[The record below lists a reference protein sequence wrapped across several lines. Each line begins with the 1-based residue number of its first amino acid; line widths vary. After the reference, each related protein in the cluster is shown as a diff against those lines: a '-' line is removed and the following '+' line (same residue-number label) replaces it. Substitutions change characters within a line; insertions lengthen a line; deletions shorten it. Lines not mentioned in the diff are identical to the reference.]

1 VGERSAAEERP
12 EVGRG
17 DDMTV
22 AIPEAVGA
30 VESAGGGAAAARGGR
45 KVVQGRVEGSTYDLR
60 NPRTRARTSSA
71 STQTAAGGTRRGP
84 AVQPVIGL
92 GGRGGGSAGG
102 GRNYQGAILAEFLVA
117 VLVVAFLPLA
127 SGPPDDGKA
136 GPSPYRVDDMIQLV
150 AIGAVYFILAL
161 FSSGERSGRIVAWFG
176 GLILI
181 GILIAKV
188 GSGQLSAA
196 VSGVSGVSKATLDNT

>member
-1 VGERSAAEERP
+1 
-12 EVGRG
+12 
-17 DDMTV
+17 MTV

-30 VESAGGGAAAARGGR
+30 VEGAGGGAAARGGG

-60 NPRTRARTSSA
+60 NARTRPSGGG
-71 STQTAAGGTRRGP
+71 AAAPSGSPGRGGPT
-84 AVQPVIGL
+84 VQPVVGL
-92 GGRGGGSAGG
+92 GGRGGSTGG

-117 VLVVAFLPLA
+117 VIVVAFLPLA
-127 SGPPDDGKA
+127 SGAPDDGKA
-136 GPSPYRVDDMIQLV
+136 GPSPYRVTDMIQLV

-176 GLILI
+176 GLLTL

-196 VSGVSGVSKATLDNT
+196 VSGMSGVSKADLDNT

>member
-1 VGERSAAEERP
+1 
-12 EVGRG
+12 
-17 DDMTV
+17 MTV
-22 AIPEAVGA
+22 LIPEAVEA
-30 VESAGGGAAAARGGR
+30 AGGGKTASAAAGAASSRYGAHARNVGQQR
-45 KVVQGRVEGSTYDLR
+45 II
-60 NPRTRARTSSA
+60 P
-71 STQTAAGGTRRGP
+71 
-84 AVQPVIGL
+84 
-92 GGRGGGSAGG
+92 G

-117 VLVVAFLPLA
+117 VIIIAFLPLA

-176 GLILI
+176 GLILV

-196 VSGVSGVSKATLDNT
+196 VSGVSGVSKADLDNT

>member
-1 VGERSAAEERP
+1 
-12 EVGRG
+12 
-17 DDMTV
+17 MTV
-22 AIPEAVGA
+22 AIPEAVSAVEGAGGA
-30 VESAGGGAAAARGGR
+30 VASRGGG

-60 NPRTRARTSSA
+60 NARTRSSPRPGPRPSAARS
-71 STQTAAGGTRRGP
+71 GP
-84 AVQPVIGL
+84 AAPTVAEPRDRSGVVDL
-92 GGRGGGSAGG
+92 GGRGGGRS
-102 GRNYQGAILAEFLVA
+102 YQGAILAEFLVA

-127 SGPPDDGKA
+127 SGPGDGKA
-136 GPSPYRVDDMIQLV
+136 GPSPYRVNDMIQLV

-176 GLILI
+176 GLLTL

-196 VSGVSGVSKATLDNT
+196 VSSVSGVSKADLDNT

>member
-1 VGERSAAEERP
+1 
-12 EVGRG
+12 
-17 DDMTV
+17 MTV
-22 AIPEAVGA
+22 AIPEAVSAIEG
-30 VESAGGGAAAARGGR
+30 AGGGAAAARGGG

-60 NPRTRARTSSA
+60 NARTRPASGSAGAPA
-71 STQTAAGGTRRGP
+71 STPGRRGP
-84 AVQPVIGL
+84 TVQPVVGL
-92 GGRGGGSAGG
+92 GGRGGGGSLGG

-117 VLVVAFLPLA
+117 VVVVAFLPLA
-127 SGPPDDGKA
+127 SGPGDGKQ
-136 GPSPYRVDDMIQLV
+136 GPSPYRVNDMIQLV

-176 GLILI
+176 GLLVL

-196 VSGVSGVSKATLDNT
+196 VSGVSGVSKADLDNT